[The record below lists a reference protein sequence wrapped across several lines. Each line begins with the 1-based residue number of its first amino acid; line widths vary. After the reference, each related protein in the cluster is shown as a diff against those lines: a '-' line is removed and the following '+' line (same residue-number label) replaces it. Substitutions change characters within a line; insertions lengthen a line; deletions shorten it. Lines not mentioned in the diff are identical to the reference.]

1 MTFAL
6 IFTLLFGSFAGF
18 GAYLQADSAG
28 FRGVMWSGLA
38 AVSAFV
44 IALIGGSDMAT
55 TEVFHLNRNPMTAL
69 MAVVIPLVLVFAGTV
84 VGVVFRGR
92 VSAPKLGLWAGL
104 AASVIVFVVAIWR
117 AR

>member
-18 GAYLQADSAG
+18 GAYLQAESAG
-28 FRGVMWSGLA
+28 FRGVIWSGLA
-38 AVSAFV
+38 AVSALV
-44 IALIGGSDMAT
+44 IALIGASDMPA
-55 TEVFHLNRNPMTAL
+55 TEVFHLNRNPMTVFFA
-69 MAVVIPLVLVFAGTV
+69 AVVPLVLVFAGTV
-84 VGVVFRGR
+84 VGVVFRSR